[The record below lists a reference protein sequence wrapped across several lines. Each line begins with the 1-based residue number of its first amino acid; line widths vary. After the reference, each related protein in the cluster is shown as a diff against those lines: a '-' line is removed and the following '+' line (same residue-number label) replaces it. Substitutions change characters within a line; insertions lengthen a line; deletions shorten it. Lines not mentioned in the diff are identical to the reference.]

1 MSAIHFEVDPLLITM
16 RKEYDR
22 AEVFLF
28 HCIAVELY
36 RGLRP
41 LKNES

>member
-1 MSAIHFEVDPLLITM
+1 MSALPFKVDPLLITM
-16 RKEYDR
+16 RKEYYR

-28 HCIAVELY
+28 RCIAVEIY